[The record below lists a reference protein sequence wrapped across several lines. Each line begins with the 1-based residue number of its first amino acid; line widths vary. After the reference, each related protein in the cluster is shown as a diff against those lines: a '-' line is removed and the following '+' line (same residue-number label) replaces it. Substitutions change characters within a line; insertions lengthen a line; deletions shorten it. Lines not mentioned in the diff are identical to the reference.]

1 MEYLIQLNDGP
12 LDGVELSVAHNMAR
26 RIRNITMDVVS
37 EQNVHDMEEAEV
49 KSAGYDLYIDEPT
62 AANDGSILCFYHDRS
77 TMLPKHP
84 LAKIH
89 HRMSNRDKKYWNKW
103 LDDITDALNEC
114 FQHVSPETRRSDR
127 AIKAYE
133 QAQRRLAEVPKL
145 RTYP

>member
-12 LDGVELSVAHNMAR
+12 LDGVEMSVASSMAER
-26 RIRNITMDVVS
+26 MRNITIDLVS
-37 EQNVHDMEEAEV
+37 EESVDDIEEAEV
-49 KSAGYDLYIDEPT
+49 KSASYDLYIDEPT
-62 AANDGSILCFYHDRS
+62 AAKDGSILCFYHDRS

-103 LDDITDALNEC
+103 LDDITDALAEC
-114 FQHVSPETRRSDR
+114 FQHVSPEKRRSDR

-133 QAQRRLAEVPKL
+133 RAQRRLAEVPKL